1 MRPLRL
7 TLAMTA
13 AALTAMPVMAQQNR
27 ISPHETTSSVLGDW
41 STGNRVTV
49 IYGRPYTKDHKTGEP
64 RKIWGGL
71 VPWDKADR
79 LGADEATTLIAQ
91 KPIMIGSALVPAG
104 TYTLYTVPSE
114 TGPSKLAISTTT
126 GKWGV
131 PVDEAHDLA
140 RVEMKKDA
148 LEKPVD
154 QLTISIEKDKAGGGV
169 LKIMWENTQ
178 FSVDL
183 KAPAPHVDFPQASPT
198 ETLKQRVGVTDIEV
212 VYSRPS
218 AKGRVMLGG
227 NNPYGQVW
235 RTGANSATRVSFST
249 AVTLQGS
256 QVDAGTYEVFTVPGK
271 DEWTIILQKAGNQWG
286 AYAYDPKNDILRVT
300 AKPMA
305 LADPVET
312 FTIDINDIHSD
323 SATLDLIWE
332 KTLVPVKLG
341 FDVVGIV
348 GPKID
353 AALAAPG
360 NKPYAQAAL
369 FYLDHN
375 LDLDKA
381 LGWMNTA
388 IAEQPD
394 AFYLIYQKARILA
407 AKGDKPGALAAA
419 KQSLEMAAKSSGPAK
434 EEYTRLNEALIA
446 GLQ

>member
-1 MRPLRL
+1 MALDAYPF
-7 TLAMTA
+7 T
-13 AALTAMPVMAQQNR
+13 LTAMPVMAQQSR
-27 ISPHETTSSVLGDW
+27 ISPHESIYAAIGDR
-41 STGNRVTV
+41 SDRNLVT
-49 IYGRPYTKDHKTGEP
+49 ITYGRPYTKDHKTGEM

-71 VPWDKADR
+71 VPWNKADR
-79 LGADEATTLIAQ
+79 LGADEATTLIVQ
-91 KPIMIGSALVPAG
+91 KPIMVGSALVPAG
-104 TYTLYTVPSE
+104 AYTLYTIPSQA
-114 TGPSKLAISTTT
+114 GPSKLAISTNF

-140 RVEMKKDA
+140 RVEMKKEA

-154 QLTISIEKDKAGGGV
+154 QLTMAIEKDKSGGGV

-183 KAPAPHVDFPQASPT
+183 KAPAPQVEFPQASPT
-198 ETLKQRVGVTDIEV
+198 ETIKQRVGVTDIGI

-235 RTGANSATRVSFST
+235 RTGANSATRLSFST
-249 AVTLQGS
+249 AVTVQGS
-256 QVDAGTYEVFTVPGK
+256 HVDAGTYELFTIPAK
-271 DEWTIILQKAGNQWG
+271 DEWTVILQKAGNQWG
-286 AYAYDPKNDILRVT
+286 AYAYDPKNDVLRVT
-300 AKPMA
+300 VKPVA

-312 FTIDINDIHSD
+312 FTIDINDIHGD
-323 SATLDLIWE
+323 SATLVLIWE
-332 KTLVPVKLG
+332 KTRVPVKLG
-341 FDVVGIV
+341 FDVVGILS
-348 GPKID
+348 PKID

-381 LGWMNTA
+381 LGWIDTA

-419 KQSLEMAAKSSGPAK
+419 KQSLELASKSSGPAK